1 MKVWYTGSDAGRLAY
16 LEVGTFRISLITDS
30 LFPEVRRSLLER
42 KEWGLNFSGL
52 GIEKEL

>member
-1 MKVWYTGSDAGRLAY
+1 MKVWYAGSDAGRLAY